1 MARSPNGIISAPQ
14 MTPEQ
19 FVFWARGYIIGT
31 GNERLQN
38 DPNTALMTLLEGLD
52 TVYIPSTSRGGCGC
66 GGKG

>member
-1 MARSPNGIISAPQ
+1 MARTPDGVIQSAP

-19 FVFWARGYIIGT
+19 FVFWAKGYVAGQ

-38 DPNTALMTLLEGLD
+38 DPNTALMTLLEGLGA
-52 TVYIPSTSRGGCGC
+52 VYIPATSRGGCGC